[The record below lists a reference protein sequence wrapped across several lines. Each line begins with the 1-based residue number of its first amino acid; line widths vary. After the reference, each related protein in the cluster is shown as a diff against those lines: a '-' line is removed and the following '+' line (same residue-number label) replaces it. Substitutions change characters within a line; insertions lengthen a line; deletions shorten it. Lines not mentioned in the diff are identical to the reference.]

1 MEYYDEYDR
10 DLMEYEN
17 ELYKDPAEE
26 SEEESEI
33 DSEIEDKLLSAIH
46 YSSDLIG
53 NNQKQSQLQSQS
65 KLSSQNNLDTSN
77 SSSINSISSTKNK
90 DIIDNVDTLK
100 NKPQKPSIINSENLI
115 PASIYNEAKSKTI
128 SKSALSN
135 IYNFDSDEENDNEDD
150 DKDSV
155 KKYNSDDSE
164 ENSKIGLSSI
174 SLNQNNNNDNNNNN
188 NDNNNNDNNN
198 NLETDNNN
206 ENEIFEDFTNNSLN
220 DVNIKTVNE
229 KDETNEKKDELNDN
243 SEEYITHVIL
253 PNNFDGEKS
262 VTTSVT
268 TTTENFDEDLDNKK
282 GTTRYFA
289 PQAKKEVVC
298 YFCRQTG
305 HLSVDC
311 DQKKTLC
318 PICKENH
325 DPLKCPYSNACLKC
339 ACIGHQSRD
348 CPNLWQR
355 QNCKF
360 CYEVH
365 NTVECPYLWRRY
377 NVNIFA
383 SRQQSNT
390 KINRYCYN
398 CGLKGHFGDECG
410 ERRYNRVF
418 KVSAQSSKNEDPI
431 PITNEELEAWHYD
444 KEKQNSFSLKKK
456 HTQRNHNQKHN
467 HSHHHSNSSHNYD
480 KYDDHYDDYDS
491 KRNRNRK
498 RSRNQDYDDDFDN
511 DYSYKNDYK
520 KIKSNRSSSR
530 E

>member
-150 DKDSV
+150 DKDS
-155 KKYNSDDSE
+155 
-164 ENSKIGLSSI
+164 
-174 SLNQNNNNDNNNNN
+174 
-188 NDNNNNDNNN
+188 
-198 NLETDNNN
+198 
-206 ENEIFEDFTNNSLN
+206 
-220 DVNIKTVNE
+220 
-229 KDETNEKKDELNDN
+229 
-243 SEEYITHVIL
+243 
-253 PNNFDGEKS
+253 
-262 VTTSVT
+262 
-268 TTTENFDEDLDNKK
+268 K

-418 KVSAQSSKNEDPI
+418 KVSAQSSKN
-431 PITNEELEAWHYD
+431 
-444 KEKQNSFSLKKK
+444 
-456 HTQRNHNQKHN
+456 
-467 HSHHHSNSSHNYD
+467 
-480 KYDDHYDDYDS
+480 
-491 KRNRNRK
+491 
-498 RSRNQDYDDDFDN
+498 
-511 DYSYKNDYK
+511 
-520 KIKSNRSSSR
+520 
-530 E
+530 